1 MRSITEG
8 LAPHPRLHHPGS
20 RARLEL
26 PGCAGLGG
34 AGGGCSRDPAGAQ
47 TQPVLGPSSA
57 VLCSACACCAA
68 ARAVQHVCQ
77 SAPGL
82 AFSSCTASWQSLSYP
97 AKSAPTIACST
108 QAIAACTR
116 AASLHVQCAKPFV
129 LNEQARACWGMQVRQ
144 SQEAVTVS
152 NIGGGG
158 ARWML
163 RLAPPALGGSP
174 QDLPDWLAACP
185 TGGFLMPQVR
195 A

>member
-1 MRSITEG
+1 MRSITQCLE
-8 LAPHPRLHHPGS
+8 PHWSGQHPGS

-26 PGCAGLGG
+26 PGCAGLGS
-34 AGGGCSRDPAGAQ
+34 AGGGCSCDPAGAE
-47 TQPVLGPSSA
+47 TQPVLGHSSA
-57 VLCSACACCAA
+57 LLCSACACCTA
-68 ARAVQHVCQ
+68 ARAVQHECQ
-77 SAPGL
+77 FAPGL
-82 AFSSCTASWQSLSYP
+82 GLALHAVAELNH
-97 AKSAPTIACST
+97 AKSAPTMACST

-116 AASLHVQCAKPFV
+116 AASLHVQCAKPY
-129 LNEQARACWGMQVRQ
+129 LWNERARACCGMQVRQ

-163 RLAPPALGGSP
+163 RLAPPALGGLP

>member
-1 MRSITEG
+1 
-8 LAPHPRLHHPGS
+8 
-20 RARLEL
+20 
-26 PGCAGLGG
+26 
-34 AGGGCSRDPAGAQ
+34 
-47 TQPVLGPSSA
+47 
-57 VLCSACACCAA
+57 
-68 ARAVQHVCQ
+68 
-77 SAPGL
+77 
-82 AFSSCTASWQSLSYP
+82 
-97 AKSAPTIACST
+97 
-108 QAIAACTR
+108 
-116 AASLHVQCAKPFV
+116 
-129 LNEQARACWGMQVRQ
+129 MQVRQ